1 MGPNSDAVAAKTR
14 SLSVPP
20 TMPAPTLCGVG
31 LRRVPQGTLTALS
44 LNGDSTHAAHVDMF
58 SLYACV
64 EVSLPMDNG
73 GREIVDVLFRWRRS
87 GKHHTYTHHPFVF
100 HVGTNET
107 KVVNGLGHPARMKKN
122 VHNIIPNATLLFSVA
137 TRSSVGTSLWSPELE
152 VDTHLTGPTE
162 GPITVHSPLVDFD

>member
-1 MGPNSDAVAAKTR
+1 MSLRDHCFAKESTDTEVLSNATFTRFICTCRILQTESIYAFRVAVLTNAAVGPNSDAVAAKTR

-107 KVVNGLGHPARMKKN
+107 KVVNGLGHLA
-122 VHNIIPNATLLFSVA
+122 A
-137 TRSSVGTSLWSPELE
+137 
-152 VDTHLTGPTE
+152 
-162 GPITVHSPLVDFD
+162 